1 MTLSPHKGLRV
12 GLWGLISSYRAYG
25 AYMKAGNAAYT
36 YQTGAEEQATASSE
50 HERSRFA
57 PYPLCLC
64 PAIYSKGAN
73 HQSNMAAPFCDFVK
87 SQPTKMEMAILPRQT

>member
-25 AYMKAGNAAYT
+25 TYRAMRHTLIEREPRSKLQRAQSMIEAGLPPT
-36 YQTGAEEQATASSE
+36 
-50 HERSRFA
+50 
-57 PYPLCLC
+57 PLCLC